1 MVVFPKQICKRF
13 LPDAG
18 ESRSDKTFFLKTNM
32 ELEACTSLGS
42 MFHRRGALFVNEIRP
57 ANDAGW
63 NGRKSPCC
71 RPRVL
76 CWCSWKLSFSRSNAG
91 ADCWWQ
97 RRIVVNSCRDQ
108 RCDKSVSFKFLIS
121 GRTSSWGWTPARH
134 RTAFFQSA
142 RSLSC
147 WPVGMNGMVA
157 EAAYSKS
164 GWITETK
171 NCLLAVGVNCL
182 YVRRKAPILRPT
194 FLQIESTWG
203 DQERLSS
210 MIIPRRRVCETSLTS
225 SFCSKSR
232 TPVGRPWHARECG
245 RWPWQPFWKHWSIGL
260 EAQGHEKY
268 LSVLR
273 KLNCKQEQLTYVN
286 STGSCHQQTMASW
299 LHAPLQVMA
308 SLPHKC

>member
-1 MVVFPKQICKRF
+1 M
-13 LPDAG
+13 LP
-18 ESRSDKTFFLKTNM
+18 
-32 ELEACTSLGS
+32 GS
-42 MFHRRGALFVNEIRP
+42 GSE
-57 ANDAGW
+57 
-63 NGRKSPCC
+63 KSE
-71 RPRVL
+71 
-76 CWCSWKLSFSRSNAG
+76 FSTWHT
-91 ADCWWQ
+91 DW
-97 RRIVVNSCRDQ
+97 
-108 RCDKSVSFKFLIS
+108 
-121 GRTSSWGWTPARH
+121 
-134 RTAFFQSA
+134 
-142 RSLSC
+142 
-147 WPVGMNGMVA
+147 
-157 EAAYSKS
+157 YSKS

-182 YVRRKAPILRPT
+182 CVRRKAPILRPT

-232 TPVGRPWHARECG
+232 TPVGRPWNAREWG
-245 RWPWQPFWKHWSIGL
+245 RWPWQLFWKHWSIDLG
-260 EAQGHEKY
+260 AQEREKY

>member
-18 ESRSDKTFFLKTNM
+18 ESRSNKTFFLKTNM
-32 ELEACTSLGS
+32 ELEVCTSLGS

-76 CWCSWKLSFSRSNAG
+76 CWCSWKPSFSRSNAG
-91 ADCWWQ
+91 AVYWWQ
-97 RRIVVNSCRDQ
+97 RRIVVNSWRDQ

-142 RSLSC
+142 RSRSC

-210 MIIPRRRVCETSLTS
+210 MTIPRRRVCETSLTS

-232 TPVGRPWHARECG
+232 TPVGRPWHAQECG
-245 RWPWQPFWKHWSIGL
+245 
-260 EAQGHEKY
+260 AM
-268 LSVLR
+268 
-273 KLNCKQEQLTYVN
+273 
-286 STGSCHQQTMASW
+286 TMATVLETLIDRPRSARAREVSFSAAETE
-299 LHAPLQVMA
+299 LQARAADLCEQYRVMSSANDGILAPCSLA
-308 SLPHKC
+308 SDGKSAT

>member
-32 ELEACTSLGS
+32 ELEVCTSLGS
-42 MFHRRGALFVNEIRP
+42 MIHRGGALFVNEIRP

-76 CWCSWKLSFSRSNAG
+76 WWCSWKLSFSRSNAG

-97 RRIVVNSCRDQ
+97 RQIVVNSCRDQ

-121 GRTSSWGWTPARH
+121 GRTSPWGWTPARH
-134 RTAFFQSA
+134 RTAFFESA

-147 WPVGMNGMVA
+147 WPIGMNGMVA

-171 NCLLAVGVNCL
+171 NCLLAVGVKSL
-182 YVRRKAPILRPT
+182 YVGRKAPILWPT

-203 DQERLSS
+203 DQER
-210 MIIPRRRVCETSLTS
+210 
-225 SFCSKSR
+225 
-232 TPVGRPWHARECG
+232 
-245 RWPWQPFWKHWSIGL
+245 QSI
-260 EAQGHEKY
+260 
-268 LSVLR
+268 
-273 KLNCKQEQLTYVN
+273 NDN
-286 STGSCHQQTMASW
+286 
-299 LHAPLQVMA
+299 P
-308 SLPHKC
+308 

>member
-18 ESRSDKTFFLKTNM
+18 ESRSNKTFFLKTNM
-32 ELEACTSLGS
+32 ELEVCTSLGS

-97 RRIVVNSCRDQ
+97 RRIVVNSWRDQ

-121 GRTSSWGWTPARH
+121 GRTSSWGWTPTRH

-210 MIIPRRRVCETSLTS
+210 MTIPRRRVCETSLTS

-245 RWPWQPFWKHWSIGL
+245 
-260 EAQGHEKY
+260 AM
-268 LSVLR
+268 
-273 KLNCKQEQLTYVN
+273 
-286 STGSCHQQTMASW
+286 TMATVLETLIDRPRSARAREVSFSAAETE
-299 LHAPLQVMA
+299 LQARAADVCEQYRVMSSANDGILAPCSLA
-308 SLPHKC
+308 SDGKSAT

>member
-13 LPDAG
+13 LPDEG

-32 ELEACTSLGS
+32 ELEVCTSLGS

-97 RRIVVNSCRDQ
+97 RRIVVHSCRDQ

-134 RTAFFQSA
+134 RTVFFQSA

-157 EAAYSKS
+157 EAAVMILALEMRLKFFSRRSTFGDVASAASHDIGARNAIEFFFKS
-164 GWITETK
+164 TK
-171 NCLLAVGVNCL
+171 LWRCCECL
-182 YVRRKAPILRPT
+182 
-194 FLQIESTWG
+194 
-203 DQERLSS
+203 
-210 MIIPRRRVCETSLTS
+210 
-225 SFCSKSR
+225 
-232 TPVGRPWHARECG
+232 
-245 RWPWQPFWKHWSIGL
+245 
-260 EAQGHEKY
+260 
-268 LSVLR
+268 
-273 KLNCKQEQLTYVN
+273 
-286 STGSCHQQTMASW
+286 
-299 LHAPLQVMA
+299 
-308 SLPHKC
+308 